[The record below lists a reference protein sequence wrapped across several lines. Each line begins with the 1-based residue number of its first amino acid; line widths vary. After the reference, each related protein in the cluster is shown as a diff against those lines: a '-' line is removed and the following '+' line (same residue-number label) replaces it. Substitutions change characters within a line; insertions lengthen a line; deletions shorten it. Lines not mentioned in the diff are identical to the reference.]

1 MIMIIEIISYS
12 EYYLPEVKIKD
23 FNVLIDSKPFFDQP
37 VQNEEEAYEK
47 IIEITRNSEYKKGN
61 LLDYEYFKKYYKL
74 IAIDL
79 SKQRDLEKEKK
90 RRRHKTTG

>member
-23 FNVLIDSKPFFDQP
+23 FNVLIDRKPFFDQP

>member
-1 MIMIIEIISYS
+1 MIMIIEITSYS

-90 RRRHKTTG
+90 KTKT